1 MRYTKGIMAS
11 IVMSVV
17 AVSAAP
23 AMGAGGSA
31 SSGQSIDRPGA
42 VGNTEL
48 PADIRAALERDLG
61 LSPEQAKKHG
71 ELQDEAIKLDK
82 RLRVSLGKAYAG
94 SRYDASS
101 GKLVA
106 MVSDAGKLDEAE
118 RAGADARMAKH
129 SKAELD
135 SIKAELDES
144 AGKAKDASA
153 SNRKPNGPRKASA
166 DGMVSWYV
174 DTESNT
180 VRVTV
185 EKTRANQAKA
195 ALAKYGDAVTV
206 VETDLAPRPTDRFM
220 DGGDA
225 INSSSCSAGLNLRNP
240 STGKGYLLT
249 AGHCVSA
256 GSTLNGHD
264 TTWWGA
270 PIAFGPVLESWF
282 PGVDDALA
290 RNDTGH
296 YIQGPWVDT
305 NPTHGGVITT
315 SSYTDAPVGTTLC
328 KSGITTR
335 WTCGQITAKD
345 ETVTYSG
352 NRTVYGMTRHS
363 ACVEPGD
370 SGGANV
376 SVTSSYRAEGVTSG
390 ASMIWDGSR
399 YRCRSTFG
407 QQNVSWY
414 YPIADSLAYYGPK
427 YGITT
432 W

>member
-1 MRYTKGIMAS
+1 
-11 IVMSVV
+11 
-17 AVSAAP
+17 
-23 AMGAGGSA
+23 
-31 SSGQSIDRPGA
+31 
-42 VGNTEL
+42 
-48 PADIRAALERDLG
+48 
-61 LSPEQAKKHG
+61 
-71 ELQDEAIKLDK
+71 
-82 RLRVSLGKAYAG
+82 
-94 SRYDASS
+94 
-101 GKLVA
+101 
-106 MVSDAGKLDEAE
+106 MVTDAGKLDEAE

-135 SIKAELDES
+135 SIKAELDQS

-153 SNRKPNGPRKASA
+153 SDRKPNGPRKSSA
-166 DGMVSWYV
+166 EGMISWYV
-174 DTESNT
+174 DTDSNT

-185 EKTRANQAKA
+185 EKTRAKEAKA

-206 VETDLAPRPTDRFM
+206 VESDLAPTPTDRFM

-225 INSSSCSAGLNLRNP
+225 INSASCSAGFNLRNP
-240 STGKGYLLT
+240 SNGQGYLLT
-249 AGHCVSA
+249 AGHCVST
-256 GSTLNGHD
+256 GSTLYGHD
-264 TTWWGA
+264 TTWFGA
-270 PIAFGPVLESWF
+270 AIAFGPVLESWF
-282 PGVDDALA
+282 PSFDDALA

-296 YIQGPWVDT
+296 YIQGPWADT

-352 NRTVYGMTRHS
+352 SRTVYGMTRHS

-370 SGGANV
+370 SGGANI

-390 ASMIWDGSR
+390 ASMVWDGSR
-399 YRCRSTFG
+399 YRCRAAFG

-427 YGITT
+427 YGVTT

>member
-1 MRYTKGIMAS
+1 MRYAKATMAS
-11 IVMSVV
+11 IVVSVV
-17 AVSAAP
+17 AMSAAP
-23 AMGAGGSA
+23 AMGAAGS
-31 SSGQSIDRPGA
+31 GDRPGA
-42 VGNTEL
+42 ADNTEL
-48 PADIRAALERDLG
+48 SAAVQAALKRDLG
-61 LSPEQAKKHG
+61 LSAEQAKNHG
-71 ELQDEAIKLDK
+71 ERQDKAITLDK
-82 RLRVSLGKAYAG
+82 KLRASLGKAYAG
-94 SRYDASS
+94 SVYDAGS
-101 GKLVA
+101 GKLVV
-106 MVSDAGKLDEAE
+106 MVSDAAKLDEAE
-118 RAGADARMAKH
+118 AAGADARIAKH
-129 SKAELD
+129 SKAELE

-144 AGKAKDASA
+144 AGKAKGASA
-153 SNRKPNGPRKASA
+153 SNRKANGPRKASA
-166 DGMVSWYV
+166 DGMISWYV
-174 DTESNT
+174 DAESNS

-185 EKTRANQAKA
+185 EQARAKQVKA
-195 ALAKYGDAVTV
+195 ALAKHGDAVTV
-206 VETDLAPRPTDRFM
+206 VESDLEPTLTDRYQ

-225 INSSSCSAGLNLRNP
+225 INSSSCSTGFNLRNP

-249 AGHCVSA
+249 AGHCVST
-256 GSTLNGHD
+256 GSTLYGHD
-264 TTWWGA
+264 TTWYWA

-282 PGVDDALA
+282 PTFDDALA

-305 NPTHGGVITT
+305 NPSHGGVITT
-315 SSYTDAPVGTTLC
+315 SSYTDAPVGTTVC

-335 WTCGQITAKD
+335 WTCGKITVKD

-376 SVTSSYRAEGVTSG
+376 SVTSAYRAEGVTSG
-390 ASMIWDGSR
+390 ASMRWDGSR
-399 YRCRSTFG
+399 YRCLSTIG

-427 YGITT
+427 YGVTT